1 MAVSDIIV
9 SPATI
14 WYAPVGEALPAVN
27 TIDAGEAWGG
37 NWASLGYTLEP
48 ISLSLETATFDLF
61 VEQLTVPVRT
71 IRTQVD
77 ALLKTKLAEFT
88 GVNLKLAMDGT
99 LTTTAP
105 GAAQVGYDSIVMDA
119 TKTDVSLF
127 AVGIEGVRVSNAN
140 ARLPV
145 RIFLHRASIVLS
157 GDVEFAK
164 GAGVGIPITI
174 KALADAAT
182 NAAMTIQNVTAPF
195 TA

>member
-1 MAVSDIIV
+1 MSTSDIIV

-14 WYAPVGEALPAVN
+14 WYAPVGEALPNANSVG
-27 TIDAGEAWGG
+27 AGAAWGG
-37 NWASLGYTLEP
+37 NWLSLGYTLES
-48 ISLSLETATFDLF
+48 ITLTMETEQFDLT

-71 IRTQVD
+71 IRVATD
-77 ALLKTKLAEFT
+77 IMLKTKLAEFT
-88 GVNLKLAMDGT
+88 GTNLKLATDGT

-105 GAAQVGYDSIVMDA
+105 GPAQVGMTTVVVDA

-127 AVGIEGVRVSNAN
+127 AFGIEGVRVSDLN

-145 RIFLHRASIVLS
+145 RLFCPRASMTLS

-174 KALADAAT
+174 KALADSSTGTAL
-182 NAAMTIQNVTAPF
+182 TIHNVTAPH
-195 TA
+195 T

>member
-105 GAAQVGYDSIVMDA
+105 GAAQVGYDSIVMNA

-195 TA
+195 TG